1 MGNNNKNLSATEEPE
16 LKFEGQVFDSSS
28 PNGTLLIAAQ
38 DMSSTL
44 TGALH
49 AITSTPPT
57 PPLRSAPSS
66 RTPLPPTPPPPT
78 THPLYNESNGDNNS
92 LPSPPTEMMDGQIS
106 QSYMEK
112 TRPRPIPPAEVIE
125 DLEKKIEIQYKKY
138 PKLEST
144 SSKPATPLPPLPP
157 ERSNSQGKLR
167 SVKSSPQHTPTMQRK
182 IMIKAVRTPS
192 SSPVPFETAKLQE
205 AKDCKNISISKQYE
219 DSKEGQFSS
228 VSGIFQ
234 AIPVK
239 ITETSLD
246 EAETTESTSSAL
258 QNKQSLNPGNRTSFL
273 NSMIKVDE
281 SSKKNREE
289 HSSNKSENE
298 LETERETILKARL
311 EKKEKEIAEILQ
323 RKKDQEYIK
332 RPEFEENRIKEES
345 EKLKL
350 AAEEKRKREAE
361 DKRIQKEKEE
371 KNRSEQE
378 CSIRKPCKINV
389 QNNKYHGS
397 IKEPKMCEDLRDS
410 DIKIEEKE

>member
-16 LKFEGQVFDSSS
+16 LKFEGQVFDSSP

-57 PPLRSAPSS
+57 PP
-66 RTPLPPTPPPPT
+66 PPT

-92 LPSPPTEMMDGQIS
+92 LPSPPTEMIDGQIS

-112 TRPRPIPPAEVIE
+112 TPPRPIPPAEVIE

-157 ERSNSQGKLR
+157 ERSNSQGKLK

-205 AKDCKNISISKQYE
+205 AKDCKNMSISKQYE
-219 DSKEGQFSS
+219 DSEEGQFSS

-298 LETERETILKARL
+298 SETERETILKARL

-323 RKKDQEYIK
+323 RKKGQEYIK
-332 RPEFEENRIKEES
+332 RLEFEENRIKEES

-361 DKRIQKEKEE
+361 DKRIQKEKKE

-378 CSIRKPCKINV
+378 CSTKNSCKINV

-410 DIKIEEKE
+410 DVKIEEKE